1 MKEVNSMLP
10 MINNN
15 IDIKMESLVVY
26 LKDNLGCD
34 IYERLKYGYC
44 EMSQI
49 NLTLAELGLE
59 EDMLDLCEYE
69 SRLGCDLP

>member
-1 MKEVNSMLP
+1 
-10 MINNN
+10 
-15 IDIKMESLVVY
+15 